1 MGNRIKGDVIHQGQG
16 HRRRS
21 RFEEEVQSS
30 VLGMLSL
37 LYLVGVMQ
45 IELLSRQVALG
56 GKYWLEIWSGKL
68 LAKKCELKTWVPIKP
83 GRRYGQ

>member
-1 MGNRIKGDVIHQGQG
+1 MGNRIKGDVIHQGQE

-56 GKYWLEIWSGKL
+56 RKYWLEIWSGKL
-68 LAKKCELKTWVPIKP
+68 LAKKCELKNWVPIKP

>member
-1 MGNRIKGDVIHQGQG
+1 MGNRIKGDVIHQGQE

-30 VLGMLSL
+30 VLGMLS

-68 LAKKCELKTWVPIKP
+68 LAKKCELKTWVPMKP
-83 GRRYGQ
+83 GRQYGQ

>member
-1 MGNRIKGDVIHQGQG
+1 MGNRIKGDVIHQGQE

-56 GKYWLEIWSGKL
+56 RKYWLEIWSGKL
-68 LAKKCELKTWVPIKP
+68 LAKKCELKTWLPIKP

>member
-1 MGNRIKGDVIHQGQG
+1 MGNRIKGDVIHQGQE

-30 VLGMLSL
+30 VLGMFSL